1 MRIGKLKQAWTI
13 MQVLYVLDE
22 HKQDYIDQH
31 DYYRIGD
38 FENVRGHIERQFSAA
53 MRAGEDA
60 DKCLNQA
67 KQRVVSA
74 LGGTQK
80 QYMAFS

>member
-1 MRIGKLKQAWTI
+1 MRIGKLKKAWTV
-13 MQVLYVLDE
+13 MQVLEVFDE

-31 DYYRIGD
+31 DYYREGD
-38 FENVRGHIERQFSAA
+38 FEHVRSHIGNQFSIAV
-53 MRAGEDA
+53 RAGEDA

-74 LGGTQK
+74 LGGTHK
-80 QYMAFS
+80 QYMAFA

>member
-31 DYYRIGD
+31 DYYREGD
-38 FENVRGHIERQFSAA
+38 FEHVRNHIGNQFSAA